1 MCIFVSLHI
10 FALTGFGFSFFQKT
24 LDKRKER
31 TINIE
36 DFRAI
41 YRTIV
46 HRPEFQELFRAYSV
60 NGKILSHSEFS
71 EFLRREQGETEDCE
85 KSALESILKYEPI
98 EEGTHSLRI

>member
-10 FALTGFGFSFFQKT
+10 FALTGFGFSSFQKT

-31 TINIE
+31 TVNIE

-60 NGKILSHSEFS
+60 NGKTLSDSEFS
-71 EFLRREQGETEDCE
+71 EFLRREQDATEDCE
-85 KSALESILKYEPI
+85 TTAFEIVLKYEPI